1 MHAVVQ
7 MYLTDTKTGQFE
19 YIYSDFTWWF
29 AIGFQFGD
37 IEPGIVEKIICK
49 KCHSTLLNLLAGAS
63 MNICS
68 QFLMSFLC
76 ANIIFCW
83 TFKTLNLQ
91 DNSLGQI
98 SKGTLHAGEVL
109 LIKLALHV
117 LRNCAS
123 FAQLIP
129 STEEFSSFEM

>member
-1 MHAVVQ
+1 MAQVK
-7 MYLTDTKTGQFE
+7 YSRQFE

-49 KCHSTLLNLLAGAS
+49 KCHSTLLNLLAGE
-63 MNICS
+63 
-68 QFLMSFLC
+68 
-76 ANIIFCW
+76 
-83 TFKTLNLQ
+83 
-91 DNSLGQI
+91 NSLEVLM
-98 SKGTLHAGEVL
+98 KAGTLHAGEVL